1 MAKVSKYDGT
11 MVKVG
16 LRMERVDKGAPVP
29 ELADAEHVKL
39 LEERGMVADGEVLA
53 GLTHETHGPAPFDV
67 DEDAEGGVKSRVVN
81 NPKRS

>member
-1 MAKVSKYDGT
+1 
-11 MVKVG
+11 
-16 LRMERVDKGAPVP
+16 
-29 ELADAEHVKL
+29 
-39 LEERGMVADGEVLA
+39 MVADGEVLA